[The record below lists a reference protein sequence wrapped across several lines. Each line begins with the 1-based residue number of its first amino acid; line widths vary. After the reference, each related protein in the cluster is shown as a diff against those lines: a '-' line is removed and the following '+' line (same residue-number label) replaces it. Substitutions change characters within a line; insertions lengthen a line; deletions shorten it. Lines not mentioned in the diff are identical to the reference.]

1 MDDCKTKI
9 RTFLLRFFQSR
20 EIQEDEDIF
29 SLGFVNSL
37 MAIQLVSFLQKEFG
51 ITIEDDEL
59 EFDNFRT
66 IARMGA
72 LVARK
77 RARVA
82 V

>member
-1 MDDCKTKI
+1 LDDCKTKI